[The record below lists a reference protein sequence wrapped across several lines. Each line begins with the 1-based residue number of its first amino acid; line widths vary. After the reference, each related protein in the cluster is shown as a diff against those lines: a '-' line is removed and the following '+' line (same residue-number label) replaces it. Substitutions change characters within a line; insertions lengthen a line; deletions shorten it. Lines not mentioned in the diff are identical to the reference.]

1 MFEQSL
7 YAQEQVAAPLQD
19 DDLFHNFEIKSW
31 ILSSRI
37 YKIIGLSAVANLLAV
52 VIVAQASL
60 LTMKGCDSPLV
71 SSVCQVLDTVYVG
84 SKLLGTDREYIDA
97 EYEVAD
103 PLTRVSLVQER
114 MNLESESATLEAGQS
129 LVELEEA
136 FVATAKSYSERKGIT
151 YSAWREVGVPPSVLK
166 AAGVSRSG
174 Y

>member
-1 MFEQSL
+1 M
-7 YAQEQVAAPLQD
+7 AAGNKRGPKQVTAAHKAAMQAGR
-19 DDLFHNFEIKSW
+19 HE
-31 ILSSRI
+31 SRI
-37 YKIIGLSAVANLLAV
+37 V
-52 VIVAQASL
+52 
-60 LTMKGCDSPLV
+60 
-71 SSVCQVLDTVYVG
+71 
-84 SKLLGTDREYIDA
+84 REYLEALDAHKPRRGRKRTPDSIGKRLKAIDA

-151 YSAWREVGVPPSVLK
+151 YGAWREVGVPPSVLK